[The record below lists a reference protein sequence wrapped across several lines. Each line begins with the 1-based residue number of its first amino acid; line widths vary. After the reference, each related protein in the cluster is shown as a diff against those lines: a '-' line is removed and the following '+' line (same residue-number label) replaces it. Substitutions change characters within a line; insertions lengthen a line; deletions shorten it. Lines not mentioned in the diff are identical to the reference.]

1 VSEYLSEEEQLEQL
15 RSFWKTWGL
24 WLVAGV
30 VVAIGGY
37 GGWNWYEDYSRQQAE
52 AAGALYQSWLD
63 AGEDKDKLAAALKK
77 IEAESPGSSYHG
89 FVLLK
94 QAADAVQAGKLE
106 EAEPLL
112 RQIVDKSAE
121 PLLRSLASVRLAAV
135 LQGLDKGDE
144 ALKLLD
150 RVTGAGFKTA
160 ALEMKGDIHMA
171 RDEQAEAYKA
181 YKAAFDSLKEG
192 QKDSLLEA
200 KVANAAPV
208 PGAATKPAVD
218 QPDQHPANET
228 KADSKEE
235 QSKQEGSKQE
245 ASNKA
250 ITGAANSAD
259 AAAEAAKSED
269 GSAADQATL
278 DTLSESAPA
287 AHNGEQPNE

>member
-37 GGWNWYEDYSRQQAE
+37 GGWNWYGDYSRTQAE
-52 AAGALYQSWLD
+52 AGGALYQNWLD
-63 AGEDKDKLAAALKK
+63 AGEDKDKAAAALKA
-77 IEAESPGSSYHG
+77 IEDEAGGGSYHA

-94 QAADAVQAGKLE
+94 QAADAVEAGKLE
-106 EAEPLL
+106 DAEPLL
-112 RQIVDKSAE
+112 RQIVDKSEE
-121 PLLRSLASVRLAAV
+121 PLLRSLASIRLAAV

-171 RDEQAEAYKA
+171 RDESAEAHKA
-181 YKAAFDSLKEG
+181 YKAALDALKEG
-192 QKDSLLEA
+192 QKDSLLET

-208 PGAATKPAVD
+208 PGAAAKPAADKPVETKPENANPEGADD
-218 QPDQHPANET
+218 QSTAEVSAEVSEEVVT
-228 KADSKEE
+228 EDS
-235 QSKQEGSKQE
+235 
-245 ASNKA
+245 AS
-250 ITGAANSAD
+250 
-259 AAAEAAKSED
+259 D
-269 GSAADQATL
+269 GSAADQAAEGTV
-278 DTLSESAPA
+278 TEPA
-287 AHNGEQPNE
+287 TGAADETDNGEQPNE